1 MLKFILV
8 VVIIAAILVSYIQG
22 DANGYK
28 RGREEVLGEL
38 KKAQS
43 GAGFKAAWK

>member
-28 RGREEVLGEL
+28 RGREEVLKEL
-38 KKAQS
+38 KKAQ
-43 GAGFKAAWK
+43 AGTGIKSEWK